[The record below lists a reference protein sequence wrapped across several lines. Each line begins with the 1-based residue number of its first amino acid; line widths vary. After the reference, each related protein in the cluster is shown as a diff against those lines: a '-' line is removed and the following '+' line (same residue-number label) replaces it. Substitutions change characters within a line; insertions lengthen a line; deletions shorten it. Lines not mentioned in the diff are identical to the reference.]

1 MFGMIK
7 DFKVND
13 NIIKV
18 RFENIEAKINI
29 ISPNIINFFVPN
41 FRDEQTSVA
50 IENLKIQHC
59 TYEID
64 RYIDNITIKT
74 DELIIKIYDE
84 FKVDIY
90 NKYEKL
96 ICEDYRGGREPFVK
110 NCAGRLDIATQEGIQ
125 SFCT

>member
-1 MFGMIK
+1 MFGKIK

-64 RYIDNITIKT
+64 RFNKTFEYEYNLYHLNTNETNLMYSKTIAIAILVYIGFNISY
-74 DELIIKIYDE
+74 LI
-84 FKVDIY
+84 
-90 NKYEKL
+90 
-96 ICEDYRGGREPFVK
+96 
-110 NCAGRLDIATQEGIQ
+110 
-125 SFCT
+125 

>member
-64 RYIDNITIKT
+64 RYIDNITIK
-74 DELIIKIYDE
+74 
-84 FKVDIY
+84 
-90 NKYEKL
+90 N
-96 ICEDYRGGREPFVK
+96 VK
-110 NCAGRLDIATQEGIQ
+110 NLLDCYKHPIPKNQQDVCHLFNKLNPYLWKQWLNYKDI
-125 SFCT
+125 

>member
-1 MFGMIK
+1 MFGKIK

-90 NKYEKL
+90 NK
-96 ICEDYRGGREPFVK
+96 
-110 NCAGRLDIATQEGIQ
+110 ARLDKMKKYWRR
-125 SFCT
+125 